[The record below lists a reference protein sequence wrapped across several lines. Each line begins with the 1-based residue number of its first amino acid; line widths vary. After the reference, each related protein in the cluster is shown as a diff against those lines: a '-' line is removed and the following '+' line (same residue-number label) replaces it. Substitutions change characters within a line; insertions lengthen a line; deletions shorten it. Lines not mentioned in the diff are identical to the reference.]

1 MYWEKLVAKFCSLN
15 SFRYTFQI
23 KSMDMILSKCNCAQ
37 SLIFQK
43 IQSALYQ
50 SSVLISFIQSLDFL
64 FKVCCYYRANPLHK
78 RRIVTA
84 LKSNGHVVGM
94 TGDGVNDGVA
104 VKSADVG
111 KY

>member
-1 MYWEKLVAKFCSLN
+1 ML
-15 SFRYTFQI
+15 Q
-23 KSMDMILSKCNCAQ
+23 KCGHTNKVLCTV
-37 SLIFQK
+37 L
-43 IQSALYQ
+43 
-50 SSVLISFIQSLDFL
+50 SVLISFIQSLDFL

>member
-1 MYWEKLVAKFCSLN
+1 ML
-15 SFRYTFQI
+15 
-23 KSMDMILSKCNCAQ
+23 DCAHPNKV
-37 SLIFQK
+37 LCT
-43 IQSALYQ
+43 
-50 SSVLISFIQSLDFL
+50 VLISFIQSLDFL

-111 KY
+111 KYIQVISNEIDAKFYQFKPKK